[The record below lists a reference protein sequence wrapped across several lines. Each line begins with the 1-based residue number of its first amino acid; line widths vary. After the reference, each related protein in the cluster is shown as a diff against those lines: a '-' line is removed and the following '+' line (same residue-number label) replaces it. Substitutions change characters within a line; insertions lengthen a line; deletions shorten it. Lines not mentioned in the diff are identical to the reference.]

1 MDAFMDVVVR
11 TEPEVTVSYRSG
23 MSVFEEGLRDGCWV
37 ALSYSASGHL
47 MAANNRPAPSF
58 MDVSRFAQ
66 PQSFRLNVD
75 GQDLQSH
82 WAWVDTKVNRGEDRV
97 ITDTTLRH
105 SVRPVIV
112 RVRMELDGTAI
123 MKRTI
128 EVTNVGNSPAALAS
142 ISPLSGGVQQISYGK
157 NRLDTTTDL
166 YRIGYMKASGWG
178 SEGDF
183 HWQTLPDESLTIA
196 GRYRRDRYRHPMF
209 ALESL
214 LTGETLVAQ
223 LGWSGGYAFT
233 FDLNREVHDS
243 AVLSMDIALDAPAPM
258 RVLAKNEVFES
269 PAVHVGVVFGGL
281 DTAIQEMHDHMR
293 MSVFLP
299 PTRGIS
305 GWVEAGIGPE
315 FDMDRDSTLKSLNHA
330 YTMGAEVYFIDAGWY
345 LPPDREEDWWKRCGD
360 WRFNK
365 ERYPNGTE
373 EIREAAHEKGMLFGM
388 WMDADRI
395 GPDSQVWK
403 AHENWRAM
411 NYTGKRTQTGLLN
424 LADPDVLSWMESEI
438 RFLLTEYKLDMFR
451 LDYNI
456 GAQDA
461 VAYNER
467 DHYLEN
473 TFSRYYEHVYGVYQR
488 LRKDFPNVIFE
499 SCAGGGGRTDL
510 GMTANFTHTWVT
522 DWQIH
527 PRAFSIT
534 NGMTMALP
542 PEYVDRLIGGQNA
555 YLTADIRTM
564 IRNLIF
570 ARPTIGCFRPNYAEP
585 NPEQVEIVRHHVDI
599 YKQFVRPMQ
608 RSSRMYHHTPELSR
622 SLDGFGI
629 IEMAKK
635 DATQGMLGVFRLAEP
650 KMDVCLVY
658 PRGVSAN
665 VDYEITFDNS
675 GATAL
680 ISGAELINRG
690 LRVRLGSALT
700 SELILY
706 RIKR

>member
-1 MDAFMDVVVR
+1 MNAFMDVVVR

-23 MSVFEEGLRDGCWV
+23 MSVFEEGLRDGRWV

-58 MDVSRFAQ
+58 MDVSQFAQ

-97 ITDTTLRH
+97 TADTTLKH

-157 NRLDTTTDL
+157 NRLDTAADL

-178 SEGDF
+178 FEGNF

-233 FDLNREVHDS
+233 FDLNREVHDT

-258 RVLAKNEVFES
+258 RVLATSEVFES

-281 DTAIQEMHDHMR
+281 DPAIQEMHDHMR

-315 FDMDRDSTLKSLNHA
+315 FDMDRDSTLKSLDHA

-365 ERYPNGTE
+365 ERYPNGIE

-424 LADPDVLSWMESEI
+424 LADLDVLSWMESEI

-467 DHYLEN
+467 DQYLEN

-585 NPEQVEIVRHHVDI
+585 NPEQVEVVRHHVEI
-599 YKQFVRPMQ
+599 YKKFVRPMH

-635 DATQGMLGVFRLAEP
+635 DATQGMIGVFRLAEP

-665 VDYEITFDNS
+665 VDYEITLDNS

-680 ISGAELINRG
+680 ISGVELINRG
-690 LRVRLGSALT
+690 LRVRLDSALT